1 MVPSDIKI
9 GLFVSSRY
17 HDTGYAAIKRLE
29 GVFIELM
36 VYRVAYVTGY
46 LEVHALYSD

>member
-9 GLFVSSRY
+9 GLFVSSCYRG
-17 HDTGYAAIKRLE
+17 TGYAAIKRLE
-29 GVFIELM
+29 GVLIESM
-36 VYRVAYVTGY
+36 VYRVAYVTGN